1 MFLQSFMMIHMRKK
15 PTIRPKR
22 GAITM
27 KARMRKM
34 SVPTNASLPYT
45 NHTEPMMPPIR
56 ACEVEIGMPFH
67 VQSASHINAPSKAEK
82 TTYGVMYV
90 SCAMPVPI
98 VSATLNFNRKN
109 AIISH
114 NTAHSTA
121 FFGES
126 TCVTITVEM
135 EFAESFI
142 PLRKVIRSA
151 RMNDVVT
158 MIVSILRILY
168 YYCPES
174 V

>member
-1 MFLQSFMMIHMRKK
+1 
-15 PTIRPKR
+15 
-22 GAITM
+22 M

-109 AIISH
+109 AIKAKIK
-114 NTAHSTA
+114 
-121 FFGES
+121 
-126 TCVTITVEM
+126 IMM
-135 EFAESFI
+135 ENYMWEEHIWTFQIQMEKCLLKQI
-142 PLRKVIRSA
+142 KI
-151 RMNDVVT
+151 
-158 MIVSILRILY
+158 
-168 YYCPES
+168 
-174 V
+174 